1 METKINN
8 NSNKK
13 TEFAFSAMMFFAP
26 LIKHN
31 IKTNNNLSL
40 EDKSFI
46 NWYIKLWYTNIIF
59 LAIAIILWIIQIT
72 TDNLIIKKI
81 SIWFLILT
89 AISLILWT
97 ILVALNKNI
106 NLNNDL
112 ANIEWKQDFDK
123 LLYFIPIYNIYFW
136 YENHN
141 FEWENS
147 TIKCSILLRSIFALS
162 AVFIMNIYVNIFILC
177 IILIIALC
185 NINGIQFWTKLKNF
199 FNKSF
204 LKNPEEIRW
213 YISGP
218 FFSIF
223 NKKWIRNSIDEQKKH
238 YEFLFKTDNKQIII
252 EYILMFTLCII
263 GIYFWITH
271 WKYIIVIWDILIILR
286 YLIMIINWKHLPHLP
301 IFKWITNIVFKSNN
315 STND

>member
-8 NSNKK
+8 SSNKK

-46 NWYIKLWYTNIIF
+46 NWYIKLWYANITF

-72 TDNLIIKKI
+72 TDNLIIKKL
-81 SIWFLILT
+81 SIGFLILT
-89 AISLILWT
+89 AISLIIWT

-112 ANIEWKQDFDK
+112 SNIEWKQDFDK

-177 IILIIALC
+177 LILIIALC
-185 NINGIQFWTKLKNF
+185 NTNGIQFWVKLKNF

-204 LKNPEEIRW
+204 LKNPEEIRG
-213 YISGP
+213 YVSGP
-218 FFSIF
+218 FFSLF

-271 WKYIIVIWDILIILR
+271 WKHIIVIWDILIILR
-286 YLIMIINWKHLPHLP
+286 YLIMIINRKHLPHLP
-301 IFKWITNIVFKSNN
+301 IFKWITNIFFKSNN
-315 STND
+315 STNG